1 MSFHDPAR
9 RMLGICLGTLGITA
23 EYIRGETRKTVKGI
37 FDANYIEVDN
47 ETGLPVMSV
56 GPVFDMDLHDLPEG
70 GWQEGDKMEIEGV
83 MYEIIEPR
91 PDSES
96 GISMSLQR
104 ISR

>member
-1 MSFHDPAR
+1 MSFHAPAR
-9 RMLGICLGTLGITA
+9 RMLGVCLRTLGIQA
-23 EYIRGETRKTVKGI
+23 EYIRGDSRKTVQGI
-37 FDANYIEVDN
+37 FDANYVEVDN

-56 GPVFDMDLHDLPEG
+56 GPVFDMDSHDLPEG

-83 MYEIIEPR
+83 LYEIIEPK

>member
-9 RMLGICLGTLGITA
+9 RMLGVCLRTLGIQA
-23 EYIRGETRKTVKGI
+23 EYIRGDSRKTVQGI

-70 GWQEGDKMEIEGV
+70 GWQEGDKLEIEGV

-91 PDSES
+91 QDSES